1 MTEATQRL
9 IEQLLSE
16 EMTFSD
22 LLSYSDPDRIQRG
35 KTVRNRSLPVKSDK
49 LGEVWSF
56 AYKSNPST
64 TNKSWQGRIIFKEY
78 ADTVSADKHPI
89 VVDCGCP
96 DYRYKWA
103 FANNDQQAGL
113 IGPYSLNKNNGQYPR
128 ITNPHATPGL
138 CKHLLSLRNYLR
150 TKLTESKASTLI
162 EGLDYIVTKYPDFQI
177 QYSE

>member
-1 MTEATQRL
+1 MTEATRKL
-9 IEQLLSE
+9 VEQLLSE

-22 LLSYSDPDRIQRG
+22 LLGYTDSERIARS
-35 KTVRNRSLPVKSDK
+35 KTVRNRSLPVTSDK

-64 TNKSWQGRIIFKEY
+64 TGTGWQGRIIFKEY
-78 ADTVSADKHPI
+78 AEAISADKHPV

-96 DYRYKWA
+96 DYQYKWA

-113 IGPYSLNKNNGQYPR
+113 IGPHSLNKNNGRYPH

-138 CKHLLSLRNYLR
+138 CKHLISLRNYLK
-150 TKLTESKASTLI
+150 TKLAESKAMNLN
-162 EGLDYIVTKYPDFQI
+162 EGLNYIIQRYPTFEI